1 MAFRA
6 PTGDLDIE
14 SPRGGGFRAPQSDLE
29 PFGFT
34 APRQDL
40 DEEGPGAIDY
50 AAAFGSDIAIS
61 EAGRLGGA
69 AVGTAF
75 LPGIGTAIGYVVGG
89 MGAGA
94 AGSIARQRIL
104 DPDGEL
110 SYGQIVADAFIN
122 LIPGAKGAKFGASA
136 VARQAAAGAGISA
149 GARVAETAIDEGEL
163 PTLEELTSAGLTGA
177 ALGAGLGVSG
187 EAFSKAYSKF
197 AGMPTRRL
205 SEAFKIGDPDAKIL
219 VDGVER
225 TGKEYGEMLP
235 KTFND
240 LKLGIS
246 EAYSD
251 DLIRAR
257 VLQDE
262 VAGGQIK
269 QEDGVIDR
277 FLNVFDSKGVRPS
290 KKGPLKVKSDESDFY
305 LQRRLAE
312 GKITAKNEELEKLV
326 DIDGAFLAS
335 KANDLGSEASVLSRS
350 VNNYLYAKHGIAY
363 NKANRS
369 TFEGKDGAAGETT
382 KVFKQI
388 IKDFESKGLQNE
400 LKESIELRRD
410 LSKRILNTIEEGGLI
425 SKGDANK
432 LRKQFPNYVPLNR
445 IIETDELADVAPAI
459 TGRSGRYET
468 VSPGIQRAK
477 GSKLDVDDI
486 SQNIVDNLVGA
497 TRRAQVNKAN
507 QAFVK
512 LIRDNP
518 TAAGSIASVRKPK
531 VVSTKLVKDTSE
543 SANALR
549 AQGKSVPSKKVPV
562 YENADKN
569 VLTVF
574 ENGKPLFVEFK
585 DPRLAAA
592 MKGTNRE
599 VATGIIKAAQGF
611 NRFIGGL
618 YTRFNPEFMIPNLIR
633 DRSEAL
639 VNNMQKMSMGQAF
652 KTLDPISTVRDDMA
666 TITRNITGRRA
677 SGGRG
682 AEMDKLYD
690 EFVSS
695 GARTGGLGLST
706 LDDVEKSIA
715 ELGKK
720 LNAPTKSKARQF
732 NKFINGVNEV
742 FENATRFATY
752 RRGRA
757 DGMTMDQAALAARN
771 SSFDPQLQGAQ
782 GDTIRA
788 LYLFSNPA
796 IQGAKNFIRSMK
808 NPKVATTVM
817 GGLTAT
823 AYTIDKYN
831 KTIDENWREKIPDFK
846 VNKHITI
853 VQGKK
858 PDGSLNYISIPIG
871 YSMVP
876 FKIAGDYTQRIMF
889 GGEDNIEA
897 SEVAKDMSKNIID
910 AYNPMGGSPIPT
922 VLRPITELASNKDGL
937 GRDIRPSWL
946 EDDPRSETEKIH
958 PWTARTQGGELALNL
973 AEQLDDMGY
982 ETSPENLLY
991 LYRNYTGGPGTTV
1004 KRLFNVTSKLMNG
1017 EKTDRSDR
1025 LIAQRFFGETYAKTF
1040 EMRTGDQE
1048 IIDRIEKD
1056 QATASSKLRRV
1067 ADKYTDRLSK
1077 SDSPQERSRILQ
1089 DMMID
1094 PKAEDA
1100 VVRRVETFL
1109 KDEAAGIT
1117 YADKQVKS
1125 LSVAGRAQYFVERIK
1140 DMDNEEAARYLQ
1152 EQIDRRVLTPSVEE
1166 AMMGM
1171 QAFQSA
1177 FGK

>member
-1 MAFRA
+1 MAI
-6 PTGDLDIE
+6 DL
-14 SPRGGGFRAPQSDLE
+14 SGFDEVVDEPKALDLS
-29 PFGFT
+29 GFD
-34 APRQDL
+34 AIDSVQPEAIDL
-40 DEEGPGAIDY
+40 SGFDEEEGPGAADY
-50 AAAFGSDIAIS
+50 AAAFAADIAIS

-69 AVGTAF
+69 TAGTAV
-75 LPGIGTAIGYVVGG
+75 LPGVGTAIGYVVGG

-104 DPDGEL
+104 DPDGDL

-163 PTLEELTSAGLTGA
+163 PSMDELASAGLTGA

-235 KTFND
+235 KNFRD
-240 LKLGIS
+240 VKLGIS

-262 VAGGQIK
+262 VAAGQIK
-269 QEDGVIDR
+269 QKDGV
-277 FLNVFDSKGVRPS
+277 
-290 KKGPLKVKSDESDFY
+290 LKVKSDESDFY

-312 GKITAKNEELEKLV
+312 GKITAKNEELQKLV
-326 DIDGAFLAS
+326 DVDGAFLLS
-335 KANDLGSEASVLSRS
+335 KANELGSEASTLSRS
-350 VNNYLYAKHGIAY
+350 VNDYLYAKHGVAY
-363 NKANRS
+363 NKANKS
-369 TFEGKDGAAGETT
+369 KFGGDGAAGRTT
-382 KVFKQI
+382 KEFQETVR
-388 IKDFESKGLQNE
+388 DFEARGLNKQ
-400 LKESIELRRD
+400 LQESIDLRQD

-425 SKGDANK
+425 SKVDANK

-445 IIETDELADVAPAI
+445 ILETDELADVASTIA
-459 TGRSGRYET
+459 GRSGRYET
-468 VSPGIQRAK
+468 LASGIRRAK
-477 GSKLDVDDI
+477 GSDLEVNDI
-486 SQNIVDNLVGA
+486 SQNIVDNLIGA

-512 LIRDNP
+512 LVKDNP
-518 TAAGSIASVRKPK
+518 TTAGDIAVVRKPK

-543 SANALR
+543 SANTLR
-549 AQGKSVPSKKVPV
+549 AQGKKVPSKKVPV

-574 ENGKPLFVEFK
+574 EDGKPLFVEFK
-585 DPRLAAA
+585 DPRLASA

-618 YTRFNPEFMIPNLIR
+618 YTRFNPEFMVPNLIR
-633 DRSEAL
+633 DRSEAF
-639 VNNMQKMSMGQAF
+639 VNNMQKMSLGQAF
-652 KTLDPISTVRDDMA
+652 KTLDPISTVRDDMR
-666 TITRNITGRRA
+666 TIARNLRGQRA
-677 SGGRG
+677 SGGR
-682 AEMDKLYD
+682 AADMDKLYD

-706 LDDVEKSIA
+706 LDDVEKNIA

-720 LNAPTKSKARQF
+720 LNAPTKSKAKQF
-732 NKFINGVNEV
+732 NKVVNGINEV

-782 GDTIRA
+782 GDTLRA

-796 IQGAKNFIRSMK
+796 IQGAKNFLRSMNPVK
-808 NPKVATTVM
+808 NPRLAASVM

-831 KTIDENWREKIPDFK
+831 KTIDENWREKIPNFK

-853 VQGKK
+853 VRGQK
-858 PDGSLNYISIPIG
+858 PDGSLDYISIPIG

-876 FKIAGDYTQRIMF
+876 FKIAADYGQRIMF
-889 GGEDNIEA
+889 GGEENLDA
-897 SEVAKDMSKNIID
+897 SAVAKDMSKNIID
-910 AYNPMGGSPIPT
+910 SYNPMGGSPVPT
-922 VLRPITELASNKDGL
+922 VLRPIAELASNKDGL

-946 EDDPRSETEKIH
+946 ENENISEVEKIH

-973 AEQLDDMGY
+973 SEQLEDMGY
-982 ETSPENLLY
+982 EVSPENLLY

-1004 KRLFNVTSKLMNG
+1004 QRLFNVTSKMMNG
-1017 EKTDRSDR
+1017 EKVTRADVPLLR
-1025 LIAQRFFGETYAKTF
+1025 RFFGETYAKTF
-1040 EMRTGDQE
+1040 ELRTGNQQLIDNIDKQE
-1048 IIDRIEKD
+1048 NTSRAKASRIASGYKTKIQ
-1056 QATASSKLRRV
+1056 QAG
-1067 ADKYTDRLSK
+1067 
-1077 SDSPQERSRILQ
+1077 SPQERSRVLQ
-1089 DMMID
+1089 DMLID
-1094 PKAEDA
+1094 PDA
-1100 VVRRVETFL
+1100 NESVVRRVETFL

-1117 YADKQVKS
+1117 AADKRVKS
-1125 LSVAGRAQYFVERIK
+1125 LSVAGRAQYFIERIEG
-1140 DMDNEEAARYLQ
+1140 MDRQEAARYLQ
-1152 EQIDRRVLTPSVEE
+1152 EQIDRRVLTPKVEE
-1166 AMMGM
+1166 TMGSM
-1171 QAFQSA
+1171 QAFKSF
-1177 FGK
+1177 FGQ

>member
-1 MAFRA
+1 MAFIA
-6 PTGDLDIE
+6 P
-14 SPRGGGFRAPQSDLE
+14 SKDLE
-29 PFGFT
+29 PQESISQGFVAPSKDLEPIGFT
-34 APRQDL
+34 APTQDL
-40 DEEGPGAIDY
+40 ESEGPGAADY
-50 AAAFGSDIAIS
+50 AAAFAADIAIS

-69 AVGTAF
+69 TAGTAV

-104 DPDGEL
+104 DPDGDL

-163 PTLEELTSAGLTGA
+163 PSMDELASAGLTGA
-177 ALGAGLGVSG
+177 ALGAGLGISG

-219 VDGVER
+219 VDGSMK

-235 KTFND
+235 KNFRD
-240 LKLGIS
+240 VKLGIS

-262 VAGGQIK
+262 VAAGQIK
-269 QEDGVIDR
+269 QKDGV
-277 FLNVFDSKGVRPS
+277 
-290 KKGPLKVKSDESDFY
+290 LKVKSDESDFY

-312 GKITAKNEELEKLV
+312 GKITAKNEELQKLV
-326 DIDGAFLAS
+326 DVDGAFLLS
-335 KANDLGSEASVLSRS
+335 KANELGSEASTLSRS
-350 VNNYLYAKHGIAY
+350 VNDYLYAKHGVAY
-363 NKANRS
+363 NKANKS
-369 TFEGKDGAAGETT
+369 KFGGDGAAGRTT
-382 KVFKQI
+382 KEFQETVR
-388 IKDFESKGLQNE
+388 DFEARGLNKQ
-400 LKESIELRRD
+400 LQESIDLRQD

-425 SKGDANK
+425 SKVDASK
-432 LRKQFPNYVPLNR
+432 LRKEFPNYVPLNR
-445 IIETDELADVAPAI
+445 ILETDELADVAATI

-468 VSPGIQRAK
+468 LASGIRRAK
-477 GSKLDVDDI
+477 GSDLEVNDI
-486 SQNIVDNLVGA
+486 SQNIVDNLIGA

-518 TAAGSIASVRKPK
+518 TTAGNIATVRKPIIK
-531 VVSTKLVKDTSE
+531 ETKLVKDTSE
-543 SANALR
+543 TANALR
-549 AQGKSVPSKKVPV
+549 AQGKKVPSKKVSV
-562 YENADKN
+562 YEDAKKN

-574 ENGKPLFVEFK
+574 ENGKPLFVEFT
-585 DPRLAAA
+585 DPRLASA

-618 YTRFNPEFMIPNLIR
+618 YTRFNPEFMVPNLIR
-633 DRSEAL
+633 DRSEAF
-639 VNNMQKMSMGQAF
+639 VNNMQKMSIGQAF
-652 KTLDPISTVRDDMA
+652 KTLDPISTVRDDMR
-666 TITRNITGRRA
+666 TITRNLRGQRA
-677 SGGRG
+677 SGGR
-682 AEMDKLYD
+682 AADMDKLYD

-706 LDDVEKSIA
+706 LDDVEKNIA

-720 LNAPTKSKARQF
+720 LNAPTKSKAKQF
-732 NKFINGVNEV
+732 NKVVNGINEV

-782 GDTIRA
+782 GDTLRA

-796 IQGAKNFIRSMK
+796 IQGAKNFLRSMNPVK
-808 NPKVATTVM
+808 NPRLAASVM

-831 KTIDENWREKIPDFK
+831 KTIDENWREKIPNFK

-853 VQGKK
+853 VRGQK
-858 PDGSLNYISIPIG
+858 PDGSLDYISIPIG

-876 FKIAGDYTQRIMF
+876 FKIAADYGQRIMF
-889 GGEDNIEA
+889 GGEENLDA
-897 SEVAKDMSKNIID
+897 SAVAKDMSKNIID
-910 AYNPMGGSPIPT
+910 SYNPMGGSPVPT
-922 VLRPITELASNKDGL
+922 VLRPIAELASNKDGL

-946 EDDPRSETEKIH
+946 ENENISEVEKIH

-973 AEQLDDMGY
+973 SEQLEDMGY
-982 ETSPENLLY
+982 EVSPENLLY

-1004 KRLFNVTSKLMNG
+1004 QRLFNVTSKMMNG
-1017 EKTDRSDR
+1017 EKVTRADVPLLR
-1025 LIAQRFFGETYAKTF
+1025 RFFGETYAKTF
-1040 EMRTGDQE
+1040 ELRTGNQQLIDNIDKQE
-1048 IIDRIEKD
+1048 NTSRAKASRIASGYKTKIQ
-1056 QATASSKLRRV
+1056 QA
-1067 ADKYTDRLSK
+1067 
-1077 SDSPQERSRILQ
+1077 DSPQERSRILQ
-1089 DMMID
+1089 DMLID
-1094 PKAEDA
+1094 PDA
-1100 VVRRVETFL
+1100 NESVVRRIETFL

-1117 YADKQVKS
+1117 AADKRVKS
-1125 LSVAGRAQYFVERIK
+1125 LSVAGRAQYFIERIEG
-1140 DMDNEEAARYLQ
+1140 MDRQEAARYLQ
-1152 EQIDRRVLTPSVEE
+1152 EQIDRRVLTPKVEE
-1166 AMMGM
+1166 TMGSM
-1171 QAFQSA
+1171 QAFKSF

>member
-1 MAFRA
+1 MAFIA
-6 PTGDLDIE
+6 P
-14 SPRGGGFRAPQSDLE
+14 SKDLE
-29 PFGFT
+29 PQESISQGFV
-34 APRQDL
+34 APSKDLEPSGFIAPETDL
-40 DEEGPGAIDY
+40 DSDDPGAADY
-50 AAAFGSDIAIS
+50 VAAFGSDIAIS

-69 AVGTAF
+69 AVGTAI
-75 LPGIGTAIGYVVGG
+75 LPGVGTAIGYVLGG

-136 VARQAAAGAGISA
+136 VARQAVAGAGISA

-163 PTLEELTSAGLTGA
+163 PSIDELTSAGLTGA

-225 TGKEYGEMLP
+225 TGKEYAEMLP
-235 KTFND
+235 KNFRD
-240 LKLGIS
+240 IKLGIS

-257 VLQDE
+257 VLQNE
-262 VAGGQIK
+262 VAAGQIK
-269 QEDGVIDR
+269 DV
-277 FLNVFDSKGVRPS
+277 
-290 KKGPLKVKSDESDFY
+290 GPLKVKSDESDFY

-312 GKITAKNEELEKLV
+312 GKISAKNEELERLV
-326 DIDGAFLAS
+326 DIDGAFLVS
-335 KANDLGSEASVLSRS
+335 KANELGTDASILSRS
-350 VNNYLYAKHGIAY
+350 VNDYLYAKHGVAY

-369 TFEGKDGAAGETT
+369 KFGGDGAAGKTT
-382 KVFKQI
+382 KEFQETV
-388 IKDFESKGLQNE
+388 KDFEARGLNKE
-400 LKESIELRRD
+400 LKESIELRQD

-425 SKGDANK
+425 SKVEANK

-445 IIETDELADVAPAI
+445 ILETDELEDVAS
-459 TGRSGRYET
+459 TVVGRAGRYET
-468 VSPGIQRAK
+468 LASGIRRAK
-477 GSKLDVDDI
+477 GSDLEVNDI
-486 SQNIVDNLVGA
+486 SQNIVDNLIGA

-512 LIRDNP
+512 LVRDNP
-518 TAAGSIASVRKPK
+518 TTAGNIATVRKPK

-549 AQGKSVPSKKVPV
+549 AQGKKVPSKKVPV

-574 ENGKPLFVEFK
+574 ENGKPMFVEFK
-585 DPRLAAA
+585 DPKLAAA

-599 VATGIIKAAQGF
+599 VTTGIMKAAQGF
-611 NRFIGGL
+611 NRFVGGL
-618 YTRFNPEFMIPNLIR
+618 YTRFNPEFMVPNLIR
-633 DRSEAL
+633 DRSEAF
-639 VNNMQKMSMGQAF
+639 VNNMQKMSLGQAF
-652 KTLDPISTVRDDMA
+652 KTLDPISTVRDDMR
-666 TITRNITGRRA
+666 TIARNLRGQKA
-677 SGGRG
+677 SGGRA

-690 EFVSS
+690 EFVQA
-695 GARTGGLGLST
+695 GGRTGGLGLST

-720 LNAPTKSKARQF
+720 LNAPTKSKAKQF
-732 NKFINGVNEV
+732 NKVVNGINEL
-742 FENATRFATY
+742 FENSTRFATY

-796 IQGAKNFIRSMK
+796 IQGAKNFLRSMNPVK
-808 NPKVATTVM
+808 NPGLAASVM
-817 GGLTAT
+817 GALTAT
-823 AYTIDKYN
+823 AYTLDRYN
-831 KTIDENWREKIPDFK
+831 KTIDENYREKIPKFK
-846 VNKHITI
+846 LNKHLTI
-853 VQGKK
+853 VQGTK
-858 PDGSLNYISIPIG
+858 PDGSLDYISIPIG

-876 FKIAGDYTQRIMF
+876 FKIAADYAQRIMF
-889 GGEDNIEA
+889 GGEENIDA
-897 SEVAKDMSKNIID
+897 SAVAKDMSKNIID
-910 AYNPMGGSPIPT
+910 SYNPMGGSPVPT
-922 VLRPITELASNKDGL
+922 VLRPILELSRNKDGL

-946 EDDPRSETEKIH
+946 ENENMSDVEKIH
-958 PWTARTQGGELALNL
+958 PWTARTQGGELAINL
-973 AEQLDDMGY
+973 AEQLQDMGY
-982 ETSPENLLY
+982 EVSPENLLY

-1004 KRLFNVTSKLMNG
+1004 QRLFNLTSKLMNK
-1017 EKTDRSDR
+1017 EKITRSDVPVAR
-1025 LIAQRFFGETYAKTF
+1025 RFFGETYAKTF
-1040 EMRTGDQE
+1040 ELRTGDQQL
-1048 IIDRIEKD
+1048 IDNIDKQENTSRAKASRI
-1056 QATASSKLRRV
+1056 ASGYKTQIQN
-1067 ADKYTDRLSK
+1067 A
-1077 SDSPQERSRILQ
+1077 DSPQERSRILQ
-1089 DMMID
+1089 DLLVD
-1094 PKAEDA
+1094 PETNEA
-1100 VVRRVETFL
+1100 VLRRVETFL

-1117 YADKQVKS
+1117 AADKRVKS
-1125 LSVAGRAQYFVERIK
+1125 LSVNGRAQFFIERIQ
-1140 DMDNEEAARYLQ
+1140 DMNRDEAARYLQ
-1152 EQIDRRVLTPSVEE
+1152 EQINRRVLTPKVQE
-1166 AMMGM
+1166 AMTGI
-1171 QAFQSA
+1171 QAFKDFFSR
-1177 FGK
+1177 

>member
-1 MAFRA
+1 MAI
-6 PTGDLDIE
+6 DL
-14 SPRGGGFRAPQSDLE
+14 SGFDEVVDEPKALDLS
-29 PFGFT
+29 GFD
-34 APRQDL
+34 AIDSVQPEAIDL
-40 DEEGPGAIDY
+40 SGFDEEEGPGAADY
-50 AAAFGSDIAIS
+50 AAAFAADIAIS

-69 AVGTAF
+69 AAGTVA

-104 DPDGEL
+104 DPDGDL

-136 VARQAAAGAGISA
+136 VARQAVAGAGISA

-163 PTLEELTSAGLTGA
+163 PSMDELASAGLTGA

-235 KTFND
+235 KNFRD
-240 LKLGIS
+240 VKLGIS

-251 DLIRAR
+251 DMIRAR
-257 VLQDE
+257 VLQNE

-269 QEDGVIDR
+269 QKDGV
-277 FLNVFDSKGVRPS
+277 
-290 KKGPLKVKSDESDFY
+290 LKVKSDESDFY

-312 GKITAKNEELEKLV
+312 GKITAKNEELQKLV
-326 DIDGAFLAS
+326 DVDGAFLLS
-335 KANDLGSEASVLSRS
+335 KANELGSEASTLSRS
-350 VNNYLYAKHGIAY
+350 VNDYLYAKHGVAY
-363 NKANRS
+363 NKANKS
-369 TFEGKDGAAGETT
+369 KFGGDGAAGRTT
-382 KVFKQI
+382 KEFQETVR
-388 IKDFESKGLQNE
+388 DFEARGLNKQ
-400 LKESIELRRD
+400 LQESIDLRQD

-425 SKGDANK
+425 SKVDANK
-432 LRKQFPNYVPLNR
+432 LRKEFPNYVPLNR
-445 IIETDELADVAPAI
+445 ILETDELADVASTIA
-459 TGRSGRYET
+459 GRSGRYET
-468 VSPGIQRAK
+468 LASGIRRAK
-477 GSKLDVDDI
+477 GSDLEVNDI
-486 SQNIVDNLVGA
+486 SQNIVDNLIGA

-512 LIRDNP
+512 LVKDNP
-518 TAAGSIASVRKPK
+518 TTAGDIAVVRKPK

-543 SANALR
+543 SANTLR
-549 AQGKSVPSKKVPV
+549 AQGQKVPSKKVPV

-585 DPRLAAA
+585 DPRLASA

-618 YTRFNPEFMIPNLIR
+618 YTRFNPEFMVPNLIR
-633 DRSEAL
+633 DRSEAF
-639 VNNMQKMSMGQAF
+639 VNNMQKMSLGQAF
-652 KTLDPISTVRDDMA
+652 KTLDPISTVRDDMR
-666 TITRNITGRRA
+666 TITRNLRGQRA
-677 SGGRG
+677 SGGR
-682 AEMDKLYD
+682 AADMDKLYD

-706 LDDVEKSIA
+706 LDDVEKNIA

-720 LNAPTKSKARQF
+720 LNAPSKSKARQF
-732 NKFINGVNEV
+732 NKVVNGINEV

-782 GDTIRA
+782 GDTLRA

-796 IQGAKNFIRSMK
+796 IQGAKNFLRSMK
-808 NPKVATTVM
+808 NPKVAASVM

-831 KTIDENWREKIPDFK
+831 KTIDENWREKIPNFK

-853 VQGKK
+853 VRGQK
-858 PDGSLNYISIPIG
+858 PDGSLDYISIPIG

-876 FKIAGDYTQRIMF
+876 FKIAADYGQRIMF
-889 GGEDNIEA
+889 GGEENLDA
-897 SEVAKDMSKNIID
+897 SAVAKDMSKNIID
-910 AYNPMGGSPIPT
+910 SYNPMGGSPVPT
-922 VLRPITELASNKDGL
+922 VLRPIAELASNKDGL

-946 EDDPRSETEKIH
+946 ENENISEVEKIH

-973 AEQLDDMGY
+973 SEQLEDMGY
-982 ETSPENLLY
+982 EVSPENLLY

-1004 KRLFNVTSKLMNG
+1004 QRLFNVTSKMMNG
-1017 EKTDRSDR
+1017 EKVTRADVPLLR
-1025 LIAQRFFGETYAKTF
+1025 RFFGETYAKTF
-1040 EMRTGDQE
+1040 ELRTGNQQLIENIDKQE
-1048 IIDRIEKD
+1048 NTSRAKAGRI
-1056 QATASSKLRRV
+1056 ASGYKTKIQN
-1067 ADKYTDRLSK
+1067 AN
-1077 SDSPQERSRILQ
+1077 SPQERSRVLQ
-1089 DMMID
+1089 DMLID
-1094 PKAEDA
+1094 PDA
-1100 VVRRVETFL
+1100 NESVVRRVETFL

-1117 YADKQVKS
+1117 AADKRVKS
-1125 LSVAGRAQYFVERIK
+1125 LSVAGRAQYFIERIEG
-1140 DMDNEEAARYLQ
+1140 MDRQEAARYLQ
-1152 EQIDRRVLTPSVEE
+1152 EQINRRVLTPKVEE
-1166 AMMGM
+1166 TMGSM
-1171 QAFQSA
+1171 QAFKSF

>member
-1 MAFRA
+1 MAI
-6 PTGDLDIE
+6 DLSGFDEVVDEPKALDLSGFDAVDSVQPEAIDLSGFDEEE
-14 SPRGGGFRAPQSDLE
+14 SP
-29 PFGFT
+29 
-34 APRQDL
+34 
-40 DEEGPGAIDY
+40 GAADY
-50 AAAFGSDIAIS
+50 VAAFGSDIAIS

-69 AVGTAF
+69 TLGTAI
-75 LPGIGTAIGYVVGG
+75 LPGIGTAVGYVLGG

-104 DPDGEL
+104 DPDGDL

-163 PTLEELTSAGLTGA
+163 PSMNELASAGLTGA

-235 KTFND
+235 KNFRD
-240 LKLGIS
+240 VKLGIS

-251 DLIRAR
+251 DMIRAR
-257 VLQDE
+257 VLQNE
-262 VAGGQIK
+262 VAAGQIK
-269 QEDGVIDR
+269 QKDGV
-277 FLNVFDSKGVRPS
+277 
-290 KKGPLKVKSDESDFY
+290 LKVKSDESDFY

-312 GKITAKNEELEKLV
+312 GKITAKNEELQKLV
-326 DIDGAFLAS
+326 DVDGAFLLS
-335 KANDLGSEASVLSRS
+335 KANELGSEASTLSRS
-350 VNNYLYAKHGIAY
+350 VNDYLYAKHGVAY
-363 NKANRS
+363 NKANKS
-369 TFEGKDGAAGETT
+369 KFGGDGAAGRTT
-382 KVFKQI
+382 KEFQETVR
-388 IKDFESKGLQNE
+388 DFEARGLNKQ
-400 LKESIELRRD
+400 LQESIDLRQD

-425 SKGDANK
+425 SKVDANK
-432 LRKQFPNYVPLNR
+432 LRKEFPNYVPLNR
-445 IIETDELADVAPAI
+445 ILETDELADVASTIA
-459 TGRSGRYET
+459 GRSGRYET
-468 VSPGIQRAK
+468 LASGIRRAK
-477 GSKLDVDDI
+477 GSDLEVNDI
-486 SQNIVDNLVGA
+486 SQNIVDNLIGA

-512 LIRDNP
+512 LVKDNP
-518 TAAGSIASVRKPK
+518 TTAGDIAVVRKPK

-543 SANALR
+543 SANTLR
-549 AQGKSVPSKKVPV
+549 AQGKKVPSKKVPV

-585 DPRLAAA
+585 DPRLASA

-618 YTRFNPEFMIPNLIR
+618 YTRFNPEFMVPNLIR
-633 DRSEAL
+633 DRSEAF
-639 VNNMQKMSMGQAF
+639 VNNMQKMSLGQAF
-652 KTLDPISTVRDDMA
+652 KTLDPISTVRDDMR
-666 TITRNITGRRA
+666 TVRRNLRGERA
-677 SGGRG
+677 SGGR
-682 AEMDKLYD
+682 AADMDKLYD
-690 EFVSS
+690 EFVES

-720 LNAPTKSKARQF
+720 LNAPTKSKAREF
-732 NKFINGVNEV
+732 NKAVNAINEW

-782 GDTIRA
+782 GDTLRA

-796 IQGAKNFIRSMK
+796 IQGAKNFLRSMNPVK
-808 NPKVATTVM
+808 NPRLAASVM

-853 VQGKK
+853 VRGQK
-858 PDGSLNYISIPIG
+858 PDGSLDYISIPIG

-876 FKIAGDYTQRIMF
+876 FKIAADYGQRIMF
-889 GGEDNIEA
+889 GGEENLDA
-897 SEVAKDMSKNIID
+897 SAVAKDMSKNIID
-910 AYNPMGGSPIPT
+910 SYNPMGGSPVPT
-922 VLRPITELASNKDGL
+922 VLRPIAELASNKDGL

-946 EDDPRSETEKIH
+946 ENENISEVEKIH

-973 AEQLDDMGY
+973 SEQLEDMGY
-982 ETSPENLLY
+982 EVSPENLLY

-1004 KRLFNVTSKLMNG
+1004 QRLFNVTSKVMNG
-1017 EKTDRSDR
+1017 EKVTRSDVPVLR
-1025 LIAQRFFGETYAKTF
+1025 RFFGETYAKTF
-1040 EMRTGDQE
+1040 ELRTGDQQ
-1048 IIDRIEKD
+1048 IIDNIDKQENTSRAKASRI
-1056 QATASSKLRRV
+1056 ASGYKTKIQK
-1067 ADKYTDRLSK
+1067 A
-1077 SDSPQERSRILQ
+1077 DSPQERSRILQ
-1089 DMMID
+1089 DMLID
-1094 PKAEDA
+1094 PDA
-1100 VVRRVETFL
+1100 NESVVRRIETFL

-1117 YADKQVKS
+1117 AIDKQVKGR
-1125 LSVAGRAQYFVERIK
+1125 LSSTGKAQFFIERIEG
-1140 DMDNEEAARYLQ
+1140 MDRQEAARYLQ
-1152 EQIDRRVLTPSVEE
+1152 EQINRGVLTPKVEK
-1166 AMMGM
+1166 AMGSM
-1171 QAFQSA
+1171 QAFKSF

>member
-1 MAFRA
+1 MAFDPDA
-6 PTGDLDIE
+6 YLA
-14 SPRGGGFRAPQSDLE
+14 RGSQTTDFDPNAYLSGASSFDGATTQFDPDVYLSGATSS
-29 PFGFT
+29 
-34 APRQDL
+34 
-40 DEEGPGAIDY
+40 PGAIDY

-104 DPDGEL
+104 NPDGEL

-122 LIPGAKGAKFGASA
+122 LIPGAKAGKFGVSA
-136 VARQAAAGAGISA
+136 VARQAGIGAGISG
-149 GARVAETAIDEGEL
+149 GANIAESIIDEGEL
-163 PTLEELTSAGLTGA
+163 PTFEEFAKAGITGA

-187 EAFSKAYSKF
+187 EVFSKAYSKF

-235 KTFND
+235 KNFRD
-240 LKLGIS
+240 VKLGIS

-262 VAGGQIK
+262 VAAGQIK
-269 QEDGVIDR
+269 QKDGV
-277 FLNVFDSKGVRPS
+277 
-290 KKGPLKVKSDESDFY
+290 LKVKSDESDFY

-312 GKITAKNEELEKLV
+312 GKITAKNEELQKLV
-326 DIDGAFLAS
+326 DVDGAFLLS
-335 KANDLGSEASVLSRS
+335 KANELGSEASVLSRS
-350 VNNYLYAKHGIAY
+350 VNQYLYAKHGIAY

-445 IIETDELADVAPAI
+445 ILETDELADVAPAI

-477 GSKLDVDDI
+477 GSKLEVDDI
-486 SQNIVDNLVGA
+486 SQNIVDNLIGA

-512 LIRDNP
+512 LVRDNP
-518 TAAGSIASVRKPK
+518 TTAGDIAVVRKPK

-543 SANALR
+543 SANTLR
-549 AQGKSVPSKKVPV
+549 AQGKKVPSKKVPV

-585 DPRLAAA
+585 DPRLASA

-618 YTRFNPEFMIPNLIR
+618 YTRFNPEFMVPNLIR
-633 DRSEAL
+633 DRSEAF
-639 VNNMQKMSMGQAF
+639 VNNMQKMSLGQAF
-652 KTLDPISTVRDDMA
+652 KTLDPISTVRDDMR
-666 TITRNITGRRA
+666 TIARNLRGQRA
-677 SGGRG
+677 SGGR
-682 AEMDKLYD
+682 AADMDKLYD

-706 LDDVEKSIA
+706 LDDVEKNIA

-732 NKFINGVNEV
+732 NKVVNGINEV

-782 GDTIRA
+782 GDTLRA

-796 IQGAKNFIRSMK
+796 IQGAKNFLRSMK
-808 NPKVATTVM
+808 NPKVAASVM

-831 KTIDENWREKIPDFK
+831 KTIDENWREKIPNFK

-853 VQGKK
+853 VRGQK
-858 PDGSLNYISIPIG
+858 PDGSLDYISIPIG

-876 FKIAGDYTQRIMF
+876 FKIAADYGQRIMF
-889 GGEDNIEA
+889 GGEENLDA
-897 SEVAKDMSKNIID
+897 SAVAKDMSKNIID
-910 AYNPMGGSPIPT
+910 SYNPMGGSPVPT
-922 VLRPITELASNKDGL
+922 VLRPIAELASNKDGL

-946 EDDPRSETEKIH
+946 ENENISEVEKIH

-973 AEQLDDMGY
+973 SEQLEDMGY
-982 ETSPENLLY
+982 EVSPENLLY

-1004 KRLFNVTSKLMNG
+1004 QRLFNVTSKMMNG
-1017 EKTDRSDR
+1017 EKVTRADVPLLR
-1025 LIAQRFFGETYAKTF
+1025 RFFGETYAKTF
-1040 EMRTGDQE
+1040 ELRTGNQQLIDNIDKQE
-1048 IIDRIEKD
+1048 NTSRAKASRIASGYKTKIQ
-1056 QATASSKLRRV
+1056 QA
-1067 ADKYTDRLSK
+1067 
-1077 SDSPQERSRILQ
+1077 DSPQERSRILQ
-1089 DMMID
+1089 DMLID
-1094 PKAEDA
+1094 PDA
-1100 VVRRVETFL
+1100 NESVVRRIETFL

-1117 YADKQVKS
+1117 AIDKQVKGR
-1125 LSVAGRAQYFVERIK
+1125 LSSTGKAQFFIERIEG
-1140 DMDNEEAARYLQ
+1140 MDRQEAARYLQ
-1152 EQIDRRVLTPSVEE
+1152 EQINRGVLTPKVEK
-1166 AMMGM
+1166 AMGSM
-1171 QAFQSA
+1171 QAFKSF

>member
-1 MAFRA
+1 MAI
-6 PTGDLDIE
+6 DL
-14 SPRGGGFRAPQSDLE
+14 SGFDEVVDEPKALDLS
-29 PFGFT
+29 GFD
-34 APRQDL
+34 AIDSGQPEAIDL
-40 DEEGPGAIDY
+40 SGFDEEEGPGAADY
-50 AAAFGSDIAIS
+50 AAAFAADIAIS

-69 AVGTAF
+69 TAGTAV
-75 LPGIGTAIGYVVGG
+75 LPGVGTAIGYVVGG

-104 DPDGEL
+104 NPDGDL

-136 VARQAAAGAGISA
+136 VARQAVAGAGISA

-163 PTLEELTSAGLTGA
+163 PSMDELASAGLTGA

-235 KTFND
+235 KNFRD
-240 LKLGIS
+240 VKLGIS

-251 DLIRAR
+251 DMIRAR
-257 VLQDE
+257 VLQNE

-269 QEDGVIDR
+269 QKDGV
-277 FLNVFDSKGVRPS
+277 
-290 KKGPLKVKSDESDFY
+290 LKVKSDESDFY

-312 GKITAKNEELEKLV
+312 GKITAKNEELQKLV
-326 DIDGAFLAS
+326 DVDGAFLLS
-335 KANDLGSEASVLSRS
+335 KANELGSEASTLSRS
-350 VNNYLYAKHGIAY
+350 VNDYLYAKHGVAY
-363 NKANRS
+363 NKANKS
-369 TFEGKDGAAGETT
+369 KFGGDGAAGRTT
-382 KVFKQI
+382 KEFQETVR
-388 IKDFESKGLQNE
+388 DFEARGLNKQ
-400 LKESIELRRD
+400 LQESIDLRQD

-425 SKGDANK
+425 SKVDANK
-432 LRKQFPNYVPLNR
+432 LRKEFPNYVPLNR
-445 IIETDELADVAPAI
+445 ILETDELADVASTIA
-459 TGRSGRYET
+459 GRSGRYET
-468 VSPGIQRAK
+468 LASGIRRAK
-477 GSKLDVDDI
+477 GSDLEVNDI
-486 SQNIVDNLVGA
+486 SQNIVDNLIGA

-512 LIRDNP
+512 LVRDNP
-518 TAAGSIASVRKPK
+518 TTAGDIAVVRKPK

-543 SANALR
+543 SANTLR
-549 AQGKSVPSKKVPV
+549 AQGKKVPSKKVPV

-585 DPRLAAA
+585 DPRLASA

-618 YTRFNPEFMIPNLIR
+618 YTRFNPEFMVPNLIR
-633 DRSEAL
+633 DRSEAF
-639 VNNMQKMSMGQAF
+639 VNNMQKMSLGQAF
-652 KTLDPISTVRDDMA
+652 KTLDPISTVRDDMR
-666 TITRNITGRRA
+666 TITRNLRGQRA
-677 SGGRG
+677 SGGR
-682 AEMDKLYD
+682 AADMDKLYD

-706 LDDVEKSIA
+706 LDDVEKNIA

-720 LNAPTKSKARQF
+720 LNAPTKSKAKQF
-732 NKFINGVNEV
+732 NKVVNGINEV

-782 GDTIRA
+782 GDTLRA

-796 IQGAKNFIRSMK
+796 IQGAKNFLRSMK
-808 NPKVATTVM
+808 NPKVAASVM

-853 VQGKK
+853 VRGQK
-858 PDGSLNYISIPIG
+858 PDGSLDYISIPIG

-876 FKIAGDYTQRIMF
+876 FKIAADYGQRIMF
-889 GGEDNIEA
+889 GGEENLDA
-897 SEVAKDMSKNIID
+897 SAVAKDMSKNIID
-910 AYNPMGGSPIPT
+910 SYNPMGGSPVPT
-922 VLRPITELASNKDGL
+922 VLRPMTEIASNKDGL

-946 EDDPRSETEKIH
+946 ENDPRSETEKIH

-1004 KRLFNVTSKLMNG
+1004 QRLFNVTSKVMNG
-1017 EKTDRSDR
+1017 EKVTRSDVPVLR
-1025 LIAQRFFGETYAKTF
+1025 RFFGETYAKTF
-1040 EMRTGDQE
+1040 ELRTGDQQ
-1048 IIDRIEKD
+1048 ILDRIEKD

-1067 ADKYTDRLSK
+1067 ADKYTDKLSK
-1077 SDSPQERSRILQ
+1077 SDSPQERARILQ

-1094 PKAEDA
+1094 PKAEES

-1117 YADKQVKS
+1117 AADKRVRTF
-1125 LSVAGRAQYFVERIK
+1125 SVAAKAQYFIERIEG
-1140 DMDNEEAARYLQ
+1140 MDRLEAARYLQ
-1152 EQIDRRVLTPSVEE
+1152 EQINRRVLTPKVEE
-1166 AMMGM
+1166 TMGSM
-1171 QAFQSA
+1171 QAFKSF
-1177 FGK
+1177 FGQ

>member
-1 MAFRA
+1 MAI
-6 PTGDLDIE
+6 DL
-14 SPRGGGFRAPQSDLE
+14 SGFDEVVDEPKALDLS
-29 PFGFT
+29 GFD
-34 APRQDL
+34 AIDSVQPEAIDL
-40 DEEGPGAIDY
+40 SGFDEEEGPGAADY
-50 AAAFGSDIAIS
+50 AAAFAADIAIS

-69 AVGTAF
+69 TAGTAV
-75 LPGIGTAIGYVVGG
+75 LPGVGTAIGYVVGG

-104 DPDGEL
+104 DPDGDL

-163 PTLEELTSAGLTGA
+163 PSMDELASAGLTGA

-235 KTFND
+235 KNFRD
-240 LKLGIS
+240 VKLGIS

-262 VAGGQIK
+262 VAAGQIK
-269 QEDGVIDR
+269 QKDGV
-277 FLNVFDSKGVRPS
+277 
-290 KKGPLKVKSDESDFY
+290 LKVKSDESDFY

-312 GKITAKNEELEKLV
+312 GKITAKNEELQKLV
-326 DIDGAFLAS
+326 DVDGAFLLS
-335 KANDLGSEASVLSRS
+335 KANELGSEASTLSRS
-350 VNNYLYAKHGIAY
+350 VNDYLYAKHGVAY
-363 NKANRS
+363 NKANKS
-369 TFEGKDGAAGETT
+369 KFGGDGAAGRTT
-382 KVFKQI
+382 KEFQETVR
-388 IKDFESKGLQNE
+388 DFEARGLNKQ
-400 LKESIELRRD
+400 LQESIDLRQD

-425 SKGDANK
+425 SKVDANK

-445 IIETDELADVAPAI
+445 ILETDELADVASTIA
-459 TGRSGRYET
+459 GRSGRYET
-468 VSPGIQRAK
+468 LASGIRRAK
-477 GSKLDVDDI
+477 GSDLEVNDI
-486 SQNIVDNLVGA
+486 SQNIVDNLIGA

-512 LIRDNP
+512 LVKDNP
-518 TAAGSIASVRKPK
+518 TTAGDIAVVRKPK

-543 SANALR
+543 SANTLR
-549 AQGKSVPSKKVPV
+549 AQGKKVPSKKVPV

-574 ENGKPLFVEFK
+574 EDGKPLFVEFK
-585 DPRLAAA
+585 DPRLASA

-618 YTRFNPEFMIPNLIR
+618 YTRFNPEFMVPNLIR
-633 DRSEAL
+633 DRSEAF
-639 VNNMQKMSMGQAF
+639 VNNMQKMSLGQAF
-652 KTLDPISTVRDDMA
+652 KTLDPISTVRDDMR
-666 TITRNITGRRA
+666 TIARNLRGQRA
-677 SGGRG
+677 SGGR
-682 AEMDKLYD
+682 AADMDKLYD

-706 LDDVEKSIA
+706 LDDVEKNIA

-720 LNAPTKSKARQF
+720 LNAPSKSKARQF
-732 NKFINGVNEV
+732 NKVVNGINEV

-782 GDTIRA
+782 GDTLRA

-796 IQGAKNFIRSMK
+796 IQGAKNFLRSMNPVK
-808 NPKVATTVM
+808 NPRLAASVM

-831 KTIDENWREKIPDFK
+831 KTIDENWREKIPNFK

-853 VQGKK
+853 VRGQK
-858 PDGSLNYISIPIG
+858 PDGSLDYISIPIG

-876 FKIAGDYTQRIMF
+876 FKIAADYGQRIMF
-889 GGEDNIEA
+889 GGEENLDA
-897 SEVAKDMSKNIID
+897 SAVAKDMSKNIID
-910 AYNPMGGSPIPT
+910 SYNPMGGSPVPT
-922 VLRPITELASNKDGL
+922 VLRPIAELASNKDGL

-946 EDDPRSETEKIH
+946 ENENISEVEKIH

-973 AEQLDDMGY
+973 SEQLEDMGY
-982 ETSPENLLY
+982 EVSPENLLY

-1004 KRLFNVTSKLMNG
+1004 QRLFNVTSKMMNG
-1017 EKTDRSDR
+1017 EKVTRADVPLLR
-1025 LIAQRFFGETYAKTF
+1025 RFFGETYAKTF
-1040 EMRTGDQE
+1040 ELRTGNQQLIDNIDKQE
-1048 IIDRIEKD
+1048 NTSRAKASRIASGYKTKIQ
-1056 QATASSKLRRV
+1056 QAG
-1067 ADKYTDRLSK
+1067 
-1077 SDSPQERSRILQ
+1077 SPQERSRVLQ
-1089 DMMID
+1089 DMLID
-1094 PKAEDA
+1094 PDA
-1100 VVRRVETFL
+1100 NESVVRRVETFL

-1117 YADKQVKS
+1117 AADKRVKS
-1125 LSVAGRAQYFVERIK
+1125 LSVAGRAQYFIERIEG
-1140 DMDNEEAARYLQ
+1140 MDRQEAARYLQ
-1152 EQIDRRVLTPSVEE
+1152 EQIDRRVLTPKVEE
-1166 AMMGM
+1166 TMGSM
-1171 QAFQSA
+1171 QAFKSF
-1177 FGK
+1177 FGQ

>member
-1 MAFRA
+1 MAFD
-6 PTGDLDIE
+6 PNKPYNLV
-14 SPRGGGFRAPQSDLE
+14 GGGFDPARSFTLVEEPTSGFDLSR
-29 PFGFT
+29 PYSIS
-34 APRQDL
+34 

-50 AAAFGSDIAIS
+50 TAAFGSDIAIS

-69 AVGTAF
+69 AAGTAI
-75 LPGIGTAIGYVVGG
+75 LPGIGTAIGYIVGG
-89 MGAGA
+89 LGAGA

-110 SYGQIVADAFIN
+110 SYGQIVADALIN
-122 LIPGAKGAKFGASA
+122 LIPGAKAGKFGVSA

-163 PTLEELTSAGLTGA
+163 PTFEELASAGLTGA

-187 EAFSKAYSKF
+187 EVFSNAYSKF

-240 LKLGIS
+240 IKLGIS

-262 VAGGQIK
+262 VAAGQIK
-269 QEDGVIDR
+269 DA
-277 FLNVFDSKGVRPS
+277 
-290 KKGPLKVKSDESDFY
+290 GPLKVKSDESDFY

-312 GKITAKNEELEKLV
+312 GKISAKNEELERLV

-335 KANDLGSEASVLSRS
+335 KANELGTDASILSSS

-363 NKANRS
+363 NKAKRS
-369 TFEGKDGAAGETT
+369 TFDGKDGAAGKST
-382 KVFKQI
+382 KVFKEI
-388 IKDFESKGLQNE
+388 IKDFEARGLQNE
-400 LKESIELRRD
+400 LKESIDLRRD

-425 SKGDANK
+425 SKVEANK

-445 IIETDELADVAPAI
+445 ILETDEIEDVASTVI
-459 TGRSGRYET
+459 GRGGRYET
-468 VSPGIQRAK
+468 LSSGIKRGV
-477 GSKLDVDDI
+477 GSDLDADDI
-486 SQNIVDNLVGA
+486 SQNIVDNLIGA
-497 TRRAQVNKAN
+497 NRRAQVNKAN

-518 TAAGSIASVRKPK
+518 ATAGDIAVVRKPK
-531 VVSTKLVKDTSE
+531 VVGTELVKDTSE
-543 SANALR
+543 TANALR
-549 AQGKSVPSKKVPV
+549 AQGKKVPPKKVPI
-562 YENADKN
+562 YENSDKN

-599 VATGIIKAAQGF
+599 VATGIIKAVQPIT
-611 NRFIGGL
+611 RFLGGL

-639 VNNMQKMSMGQAF
+639 VNNAQKMSIGQAF

-666 TITRNITGRRA
+666 TITRNITGQRA
-677 SGGRG
+677 SGGRA

-690 EFVSS
+690 EFVQA
-695 GARTGGLGLST
+695 GGKTGGLGLST

-715 ELGKK
+715 ELGSK

-732 NKFINGVNEV
+732 NKFINGVNEL
-742 FENATRFATY
+742 FENSTRFATY

-782 GDTIRA
+782 GDSLRA
-788 LYLFSNPA
+788 LYMFSNPA
-796 IQGAKNFIRSMK
+796 IQGAKNFLRSMNPVK
-808 NPKVATTVM
+808 NPGLAASVM
-817 GGLTAT
+817 GALTAT
-823 AYTIDKYN
+823 TYTLDRYN
-831 KTIDENWREKIPDFK
+831 KIIDENYREKIPEFK
-846 VNKHITI
+846 LNKHLTI
-853 VQGKK
+853 VQGTN
-858 PDGSLNYISIPIG
+858 PDGSLDYISIPIG

-876 FKIAGDYTQRIMF
+876 FKIASDYLQRIMF
-889 GGEDNIEA
+889 GDEENIDA
-897 SEVAKDMSKNIID
+897 SAVAKDMSKNIID
-910 AYNPMGGSPIPT
+910 SYNPMGGSPIPT
-922 VLRPITELASNKDGL
+922 VLKPMFELSRNKDGL

-946 EDDPRSETEKIH
+946 ENENISDVEKIH

-973 AEQLDDMGY
+973 AEQIQDMGY
-982 ETSPENLLY
+982 EVSPETLLF
-991 LYRNYTGGPGTTV
+991 LYRNYTGGPGETV
-1004 KRLFNVTSKLMNG
+1004 KRLFNVTSKMMNG
-1017 EKTDRSDR
+1017 EKISRADIPVLR
-1025 LIAQRFFGETYAKTF
+1025 RFFGETYAKTF
-1040 EMRTGDQE
+1040 ELRTGDQQLIE
-1048 IIDRIEKD
+1048 NIDKQENTSRAKASRI
-1056 QATASSKLRRV
+1056 ASGYKTKLQN
-1067 ADKYTDRLSK
+1067 ADSL
-1077 SDSPQERSRILQ
+1077 QEQSRILQ
-1089 DMMID
+1089 DMLVD
-1094 PKAEDA
+1094 PEANEA
-1100 VVRRVETFL
+1100 VERRVETFL
-1109 KDEAAGIT
+1109 KDQAAGIT
-1117 YADKQVKS
+1117 AADKRVKS
-1125 LSVAGRAQYFVERIK
+1125 LSVAGRAQYFMERIK
-1140 DMDNEEAARYLQ
+1140 GMSNEEAARYLQ
-1152 EQIDRRVLTPSVEE
+1152 EQINRRVLTPRVEE

-1177 FGK
+1177 FGQ

>member
-1 MAFRA
+1 MAI
-6 PTGDLDIE
+6 DL
-14 SPRGGGFRAPQSDLE
+14 SGFDEVVDEPKALDLS
-29 PFGFT
+29 GFD
-34 APRQDL
+34 AVDSVQPEAIDL
-40 DEEGPGAIDY
+40 SGFDEEEDPGAADY
-50 AAAFGSDIAIS
+50 VAAFGSDIAIS

-69 AVGTAF
+69 TLGTAI
-75 LPGIGTAIGYVVGG
+75 LPGIGTAVGYVLGG

-104 DPDGEL
+104 DPDGDL

-163 PTLEELTSAGLTGA
+163 PSMNELASAGLTGA

-235 KTFND
+235 KNFRD
-240 LKLGIS
+240 VKLGIS

-251 DLIRAR
+251 DMIRAR
-257 VLQDE
+257 VLQNE
-262 VAGGQIK
+262 VAAGQIK
-269 QEDGVIDR
+269 QKDGV
-277 FLNVFDSKGVRPS
+277 
-290 KKGPLKVKSDESDFY
+290 LKVKSDESDFY

-312 GKITAKNEELEKLV
+312 GKITAKNEELQKLV
-326 DIDGAFLAS
+326 DVDGAFLLS
-335 KANDLGSEASVLSRS
+335 KANELGSEASTLSRS
-350 VNNYLYAKHGIAY
+350 VNDYLYAKHGVAY
-363 NKANRS
+363 NKANKS
-369 TFEGKDGAAGETT
+369 KFGGDGAAGRTT
-382 KVFKQI
+382 KEFQETVR
-388 IKDFESKGLQNE
+388 DFEARGLNKQ
-400 LKESIELRRD
+400 LQESIDLRQD

-425 SKGDANK
+425 SKVDANK
-432 LRKQFPNYVPLNR
+432 LRKEFPNYVPLNR
-445 IIETDELADVAPAI
+445 ILETDELADVASTIA
-459 TGRSGRYET
+459 GRSGRYET
-468 VSPGIQRAK
+468 LASGIRRAK
-477 GSKLDVDDI
+477 GSDLEVNDI
-486 SQNIVDNLVGA
+486 SQNIVDNLIGA

-512 LIRDNP
+512 LVKDNP
-518 TAAGSIASVRKPK
+518 TTAGDIAVVRKPK

-543 SANALR
+543 SANTLR
-549 AQGKSVPSKKVPV
+549 AQGKKVPSKKVPV

-585 DPRLAAA
+585 DPRLASA

-618 YTRFNPEFMIPNLIR
+618 YTRFNPEFMVPNLIR
-633 DRSEAL
+633 DRSEAF
-639 VNNMQKMSMGQAF
+639 VNNMQKMSLGQAF
-652 KTLDPISTVRDDMA
+652 KTLDPISTVRDDMR
-666 TITRNITGRRA
+666 TVRRNLRGERA
-677 SGGRG
+677 SGGR
-682 AEMDKLYD
+682 AADMDKLYD
-690 EFVSS
+690 EFVES

-720 LNAPTKSKARQF
+720 LNAPTKSKAREF
-732 NKFINGVNEV
+732 NKAVNAINEW

-782 GDTIRA
+782 GDTLRA

-796 IQGAKNFIRSMK
+796 IQGAKNFLRSMNPVK
-808 NPKVATTVM
+808 NPRLAASVM

-853 VQGKK
+853 VRGQK
-858 PDGSLNYISIPIG
+858 PDGSLDYISIPIG

-876 FKIAGDYTQRIMF
+876 FKIAADYGQRIMF
-889 GGEDNIEA
+889 GGEENLDA
-897 SEVAKDMSKNIID
+897 SAVAKDMSKNIID
-910 AYNPMGGSPIPT
+910 SYNPMGGSPVPT
-922 VLRPITELASNKDGL
+922 VLRPIAELASNKDGL

-946 EDDPRSETEKIH
+946 ENENISEVEKIH

-973 AEQLDDMGY
+973 SEQLEDMGY
-982 ETSPENLLY
+982 EVSPENLLY

-1004 KRLFNVTSKLMNG
+1004 QRLFNVTSKVMNG
-1017 EKTDRSDR
+1017 EKVTRSDVPVLR
-1025 LIAQRFFGETYAKTF
+1025 RFFGETYAKTF
-1040 EMRTGDQE
+1040 ELRTGDQQ
-1048 IIDRIEKD
+1048 IIDNIDKQENTSRAKASRI
-1056 QATASSKLRRV
+1056 ASGYKTKIQK
-1067 ADKYTDRLSK
+1067 A
-1077 SDSPQERSRILQ
+1077 DSPQERSRILQ
-1089 DMMID
+1089 DMLID
-1094 PKAEDA
+1094 PDA
-1100 VVRRVETFL
+1100 NESVVRRIETFL

-1117 YADKQVKS
+1117 AIDKQVKGR
-1125 LSVAGRAQYFVERIK
+1125 LSSTGKAQFFIERIEG
-1140 DMDNEEAARYLQ
+1140 MDRQEAARYLQ
-1152 EQIDRRVLTPSVEE
+1152 EQINRGVLTPKVEK
-1166 AMMGM
+1166 AMGSM
-1171 QAFQSA
+1171 QAFKSF

>member
-1 MAFRA
+1 MAI
-6 PTGDLDIE
+6 DL
-14 SPRGGGFRAPQSDLE
+14 SGFDEVVDEPKALDLS
-29 PFGFT
+29 GFD
-34 APRQDL
+34 AIDSGQPEAIDL
-40 DEEGPGAIDY
+40 SGFDEEEGPGAADY
-50 AAAFGSDIAIS
+50 AAAFAADIAIS

-69 AVGTAF
+69 TAGTAV
-75 LPGIGTAIGYVVGG
+75 LPGVGTAIGYVVGG

-104 DPDGEL
+104 NPDGDL

-136 VARQAAAGAGISA
+136 VARQAVAGAGISA

-163 PTLEELTSAGLTGA
+163 PSMDELASAGLTGA

-235 KTFND
+235 KNFRD
-240 LKLGIS
+240 VKLGIS

-251 DLIRAR
+251 DMIRAR
-257 VLQDE
+257 VLQNE

-269 QEDGVIDR
+269 QKDGV
-277 FLNVFDSKGVRPS
+277 
-290 KKGPLKVKSDESDFY
+290 LKVKSDESDFY

-312 GKITAKNEELEKLV
+312 GKITAKNEELQKLV
-326 DIDGAFLAS
+326 DVDGAFLLS
-335 KANDLGSEASVLSRS
+335 KANELGSEASTLSRS
-350 VNNYLYAKHGIAY
+350 VNDYLYAKHGVAY
-363 NKANRS
+363 NKANKS
-369 TFEGKDGAAGETT
+369 KFGGDGAAGRTT
-382 KVFKQI
+382 KEFQETVR
-388 IKDFESKGLQNE
+388 DFEARGLNKQ
-400 LKESIELRRD
+400 LQESIDLRQD

-425 SKGDANK
+425 SKVDANK
-432 LRKQFPNYVPLNR
+432 LRKEFPNYVPLNR
-445 IIETDELADVAPAI
+445 ILETDELADVASTIA
-459 TGRSGRYET
+459 GRSGRYET
-468 VSPGIQRAK
+468 LASGIRRAK
-477 GSKLDVDDI
+477 GSDLEVNDI
-486 SQNIVDNLVGA
+486 SQNIVDNLIGA

-512 LIRDNP
+512 LVRDNP
-518 TAAGSIASVRKPK
+518 TTAGDIAVVRKPK

-543 SANALR
+543 SANTLR
-549 AQGKSVPSKKVPV
+549 AQGKKVPSKKVPV

-585 DPRLAAA
+585 DPRLASA

-618 YTRFNPEFMIPNLIR
+618 YTRFNPEFMVPNLIR
-633 DRSEAL
+633 DRSEAF
-639 VNNMQKMSMGQAF
+639 VNNMQKMSLGQAF
-652 KTLDPISTVRDDMA
+652 KTLDPISTVRDDMR
-666 TITRNITGRRA
+666 TITRNLRGQRA
-677 SGGRG
+677 SGGR
-682 AEMDKLYD
+682 AADMDKLYD

-706 LDDVEKSIA
+706 LDDVEKNIA

-720 LNAPTKSKARQF
+720 LNAPTKSKAKQF
-732 NKFINGVNEV
+732 NKVVNGINEV

-782 GDTIRA
+782 GDTLRA

-796 IQGAKNFIRSMK
+796 IQGANNFLRSMK
-808 NPKVATTVM
+808 NPKVAASVM

-846 VNKHITI
+846 VNKHMTI
-853 VQGKK
+853 VRGQK
-858 PDGSLNYISIPIG
+858 PDGSLDYISIPIG

-876 FKIAGDYTQRIMF
+876 FKIAADYGQRIMF
-889 GGEDNIEA
+889 GGEENLDA
-897 SEVAKDMSKNIID
+897 SAVAKDMSKNIID
-910 AYNPMGGSPIPT
+910 SYNPMGGSPVPT
-922 VLRPITELASNKDGL
+922 VLRPMTEIASNKDGL

-946 EDDPRSETEKIH
+946 ENDPRSETEKIH

-1004 KRLFNVTSKLMNG
+1004 QRLFNVTSKVMNG
-1017 EKTDRSDR
+1017 EKVTRSDVPVLR
-1025 LIAQRFFGETYAKTF
+1025 RFFGETYAKTF
-1040 EMRTGDQE
+1040 ELRTGDQQ
-1048 IIDRIEKD
+1048 ILDRIEKD

-1067 ADKYTDRLSK
+1067 ADKYTDKLSK
-1077 SDSPQERSRILQ
+1077 SDSPQERARILQ

-1094 PKAEDA
+1094 PKAEES

-1117 YADKQVKS
+1117 AADKRVRTF
-1125 LSVAGRAQYFVERIK
+1125 SVAAKAQYFIERIEG
-1140 DMDNEEAARYLQ
+1140 MDRLEAARYLQ
-1152 EQIDRRVLTPSVEE
+1152 EQINRRVLTPKVEE
-1166 AMMGM
+1166 TMGSM
-1171 QAFQSA
+1171 QAFKSF
-1177 FGK
+1177 FGQ

>member
-1 MAFRA
+1 MPIKFLDEEAQSTSIKFLDEDFAFNQ
-6 PTGDLDIE
+6 TYD
-14 SPRGGGFRAPQSDLE
+14 SPSIRFLNE
-29 PFGFT
+29 
-34 APRQDL
+34 
-40 DEEGPGAIDY
+40 EEGPGAIDY
-50 AAAFGSDIAIS
+50 TAAFASDIAIS

-69 AVGTAF
+69 ATGTAI
-75 LPGIGTAIGYVVGG
+75 LPGIGTAIGYIVGG
-89 MGAGA
+89 LGAGA

-110 SYGQIVADAFIN
+110 SYGQIVADALIN
-122 LIPGAKGAKFGASA
+122 LIPGAKAGKFGVSA

-163 PTLEELTSAGLTGA
+163 PTFEELASAGITGA

-187 EAFSKAYSKF
+187 EVFSNAYSKF

-240 LKLGIS
+240 IKLGIS

-262 VAGGQIK
+262 VAAGQIK
-269 QEDGVIDR
+269 DAGQ
-277 FLNVFDSKGVRPS
+277 
-290 KKGPLKVKSDESDFY
+290 LKVKSDESDFY

-312 GKITAKNEELEKLV
+312 GKISAKNEELERLV
-326 DIDGAFLAS
+326 DIDGAFLSS
-335 KANDLGSEASVLSRS
+335 KANDLESEASILSRS
-350 VNNYLYAKHGIAY
+350 VNDYLYAKHGVAY
-363 NKANRS
+363 NKANQS
-369 TFEGKDGAAGETT
+369 KFGGDGAAGRTT
-382 KVFKQI
+382 KEFQETV
-388 IKDFESKGLQNE
+388 KDFEARGLDKE
-400 LKESIELRRD
+400 LSESIELRKD

-432 LRKQFPNYVPLNR
+432 LRKQFPDYVPLNR
-445 IIETDELADVAPAI
+445 ILETDELADVASTV
-459 TGRSGRYET
+459 TGRAGRYET
-468 VSPGIQRAK
+468 LSSGIRRAK
-477 GSKLDVDDI
+477 GSDLEVNDI
-486 SQNIVDNLVGA
+486 SQNIVDNLIGA

-518 TAAGSIASVRKPK
+518 ASAGDIAVVRKPK

-543 SANALR
+543 TANALR
-549 AQGKSVPSKKVPV
+549 AQGKKVPPKKVPI
-562 YENADKN
+562 YENSDKN

-599 VATGIIKAAQGF
+599 VATGIIKAVQPIT
-611 NRFIGGL
+611 RFLGGL

-639 VNNMQKMSMGQAF
+639 VNNAQKMSTGQAF

-666 TITRNITGRRA
+666 TITRNITGQRA
-677 SGGRG
+677 SGGRA

-690 EFVSS
+690 EFVQA
-695 GARTGGLGLST
+695 GGKTGGLGLST
-706 LDDVEKSIA
+706 LDDVEKSVA
-715 ELGKK
+715 ELGSK

-732 NKFINGVNEV
+732 NKFINGVNEL
-742 FENATRFATY
+742 FENSTRFATY

-782 GDTIRA
+782 GDSLRA
-788 LYLFSNPA
+788 LYMFSNPA
-796 IQGAKNFIRSMK
+796 IQGAKNFLRSMNPVK
-808 NPKVATTVM
+808 NPGLAASVM
-817 GGLTAT
+817 GALTAT
-823 AYTIDKYN
+823 TYTLDRYN
-831 KTIDENWREKIPDFK
+831 KTIDENYREKIPEFK
-846 VNKHITI
+846 LNKHLTI
-853 VQGKK
+853 VQGTK
-858 PDGSLNYISIPIG
+858 PDGSLDYISVPIG

-876 FKIAGDYTQRIMF
+876 FKIASDYLQRIMF
-889 GGEDNIEA
+889 GDEENIDA
-897 SEVAKDMSKNIID
+897 SAVAKDMSRNIID
-910 AYNPMGGSPIPT
+910 SYNPMGGSPIPT
-922 VLRPITELASNKDGL
+922 VLKPMFELSRNKDGL

-946 EDDPRSETEKIH
+946 ENENISDVEKIH

-973 AEQLDDMGY
+973 AEQIQDMGY
-982 ETSPENLLY
+982 EVSPETLLF
-991 LYRNYTGGPGTTV
+991 LYRNYTGGPGETV
-1004 KRLFNVTSKLMNG
+1004 KRLFNVTSKMING
-1017 EKTDRSDR
+1017 EKTTRADRPILR
-1025 LIAQRFFGETYAKTF
+1025 RFFGETYAKTF
-1040 EMRTGDQE
+1040 ELRTGDQQ
-1048 IIDRIEKD
+1048 IIDNIEK
-1056 QATASSKLRRV
+1056 QENTSRQKARRI
-1067 ADKYTDRLSK
+1067 ADKYTNRIK
-1077 SDSPQERSRILQ
+1077 NADSLQEQSRILQ
-1089 DMMID
+1089 DMLVD
-1094 PKAEDA
+1094 PEANEA
-1100 VVRRVETFL
+1100 VERRVETFL
-1109 KDEAAGIT
+1109 KDQAAGIT
-1117 YADKQVKS
+1117 AADKRIRNF
-1125 LSVAGRAQYFVERIK
+1125 SVAAKAQYFMKRIEG
-1140 DMDNEEAARYLQ
+1140 MSNEEAARYLQ
-1152 EQIDRRVLTPSVEE
+1152 EQINRGILKPSVQE

-1177 FGK
+1177 FGQ

>member
-1 MAFRA
+1 MPIKF
-6 PTGDLDIE
+6 
-14 SPRGGGFRAPQSDLE
+14 
-29 PFGFT
+29 
-34 APRQDL
+34 L
-40 DEEGPGAIDY
+40 DEEAQSTSIKFLDEDFAFNQTYDSPSIRFLNEDEGPGAIDY
-50 AAAFGSDIAIS
+50 TAAFASDIAIS

-69 AVGTAF
+69 SAGTAI
-75 LPGIGTAIGYVVGG
+75 LPGIGTAIGYVLGG

-104 DPDGEL
+104 NPDGEL

-122 LIPGAKGAKFGASA
+122 LIPGAKAGKFGVSA

-163 PTLEELTSAGLTGA
+163 PTFEELASAGLTGA

-187 EAFSKAYSKF
+187 EVFSNAYSKF

-240 LKLGIS
+240 IKLGIS

-269 QEDGVIDR
+269 DAGQ
-277 FLNVFDSKGVRPS
+277 
-290 KKGPLKVKSDESDFY
+290 LKVKSDESDFY

-312 GKITAKNEELEKLV
+312 GKISAKNEELERLV
-326 DIDGAFLAS
+326 DIDGAFLSS
-335 KANDLGSEASVLSRS
+335 KANDLESEASILSRS
-350 VNNYLYAKHGIAY
+350 VNDYLYAKHGVAY
-363 NKANRS
+363 NKANQS
-369 TFEGKDGAAGETT
+369 KFGGDGAAGRTT
-382 KVFKQI
+382 KEFQETV
-388 IKDFESKGLQNE
+388 KDFEARGLDKE
-400 LKESIELRRD
+400 LSESIELRKD

-432 LRKQFPNYVPLNR
+432 LRKQFPDYVPLNR
-445 IIETDELADVAPAI
+445 ILETDELADVASTV
-459 TGRSGRYET
+459 TGRAGRYET
-468 VSPGIQRAK
+468 LSSGIRRAK
-477 GSKLDVDDI
+477 GSDLEVNDI
-486 SQNIVDNLVGA
+486 SQNIVDNLIGA

-518 TAAGSIASVRKPK
+518 ATAGDIAVVRKPK

-543 SANALR
+543 TANALR
-549 AQGKSVPSKKVPV
+549 AQGKKVPPKKVPI
-562 YENADKN
+562 YENSDKN

-599 VATGIIKAAQGF
+599 VATGIIKAVQPIT
-611 NRFIGGL
+611 RFLGGL

-639 VNNMQKMSMGQAF
+639 VNNAQKMSIGQAF

-666 TITRNITGRRA
+666 TITRNITGQRA
-677 SGGRG
+677 SGSRA

-690 EFVSS
+690 EFVQA
-695 GARTGGLGLST
+695 GGKTGGLGLST
-706 LDDVEKSIA
+706 LDDVEKSVA
-715 ELGKK
+715 ELGSK
-720 LNAPTKSKARQF
+720 LNAPTKSKVRQF
-732 NKFINGVNEV
+732 NKFINGVNEL
-742 FENATRFATY
+742 FENSTRFATY

-771 SSFDPQLQGAQ
+771 SSFDPQLQGTQ
-782 GDTIRA
+782 GDSLRA
-788 LYLFSNPA
+788 LYMFSNPA
-796 IQGAKNFIRSMK
+796 IQGAKNFLRSMNPVK
-808 NPKVATTVM
+808 NPGLAASVM
-817 GGLTAT
+817 GALTAT
-823 AYTIDKYN
+823 TYTLDRYN
-831 KTIDENWREKIPDFK
+831 KIIDENYREKIPEFK
-846 VNKHITI
+846 LNKHLTI
-853 VQGKK
+853 VQGTN
-858 PDGSLNYISIPIG
+858 PDGSLDYISIPIG

-876 FKIAGDYTQRIMF
+876 FKIASDYLQRIMF
-889 GGEDNIEA
+889 GDEENIDA
-897 SEVAKDMSKNIID
+897 SAVAKDMSKNIID
-910 AYNPMGGSPIPT
+910 SYNPMGGSPIPT
-922 VLRPITELASNKDGL
+922 VLKPMFELSRNKDGL

-946 EDDPRSETEKIH
+946 ENENISDVEKIH

-973 AEQLDDMGY
+973 AEQIQDMGY
-982 ETSPENLLY
+982 EVSPETLLF
-991 LYRNYTGGPGTTV
+991 LYRNYTGGPGETV
-1004 KRLFNVTSKLMNG
+1004 KRLFNVTSKMING
-1017 EKTDRSDR
+1017 EKTTRADRPILR
-1025 LIAQRFFGETYAKTF
+1025 RFFGETYAKTF
-1040 EMRTGDQE
+1040 ELRTGDQQLIE
-1048 IIDRIEKD
+1048 NIDKQENTSRAKASRI
-1056 QATASSKLRRV
+1056 ASGYKTKLQN
-1067 ADKYTDRLSK
+1067 ADSL
-1077 SDSPQERSRILQ
+1077 QEQSRILQ
-1089 DMMID
+1089 DMLVD
-1094 PKAEDA
+1094 PEANEA
-1100 VVRRVETFL
+1100 VERRVETFL
-1109 KDEAAGIT
+1109 KDQAAGIT
-1117 YADKQVKS
+1117 AADKRVKS
-1125 LSVAGRAQYFVERIK
+1125 LSVAGRAQYFMERIK
-1140 DMDNEEAARYLQ
+1140 GMSNEEAARYLQ
-1152 EQIDRRVLTPSVEE
+1152 EQINRRVLTPRVEE

-1177 FGK
+1177 FGQ